1 MMRNSQLVYRV
12 DELPAM
18 KSEFMDTLA
27 THLFRMQEYWEWSRQ
42 DLVSSWMEN
51 IEAYNARR
59 RLPEIET
66 MQYVSQGDRGE
77 PDVFFGVERLCRQL
91 ALATMPKDESWLT
104 VVSRNKED
112 PTITNAVRAQQ
123 VWMHRKA
130 DTRRIYS
137 RHIKQMIVMGTSHIL
152 LQWEPIYLLK
162 RIGTMT
168 GRRKL
173 RGMLKAAGEHKGA
186 NLVGQARL
194 QQLKF
199 NGPKLQVL
207 DNFDVWVDPEV
218 DLTRDQCPGVCV
230 QQFMRIEELE
240 AAQYDDGE
248 KVFSNL
254 EDLKTVRSDEIYYG
268 SIEGQ
273 QRDDAKAM
281 TGIANRPDY
290 SDVQAKFVRV
300 LVFNLPIL
308 SWQKQQFIDY
318 YFYVA
323 IDGNKKARMIR
334 AEENPNDAGHRLI
347 LTDHYIDYW
356 SASAY
361 GISGVDKTIGWL
373 DTKNFIEAAKVNAI
387 ASSVWP
393 AVITAAGAFKDLPD
407 FTPAAVN
414 ELATIAL
421 AADVIRPMPV
431 PEKGVQIGTMSEQYY
446 EGKINASFDS
456 IGAAPQQHNQSD
468 RETATS
474 VNSRDSSRG
483 VIIDDQAEKFGNS
496 VQTMCQWALDMSIQT
511 AIPTGT
517 DEEGDDVMGFAAI
530 QGGQPVRQEIKI
542 NDFKQP
548 RDIEV
553 LGLHG
558 AINKA
563 QGVSEKSKGLDA
575 LSRFAQVLPNAPAL
589 GNKLIKSLYGDLNI
603 ETAPEDWMTPQQ
615 LAAQDPQVQ
624 MMALQMGLQNP
635 QMLMEVMGMMTGQQ
649 PGGPP
654 PDGQQPGPPQIAG
667 PPATG

>member
-1 MMRNSQLVYRV
+1 MKRSQLVYRV
-12 DELPAM
+12 DELPALN
-18 KSEFMDTLA
+18 SEFMNSLA

-77 PDVFFGVERLCRQL
+77 PDVFFGVERLSRQL
-91 ALATMPKDESWLT
+91 TLATMPKDESWLT
-104 VVSRNKED
+104 VVSRSKED
-112 PTITNAVRAQQ
+112 PTVTNAVRAQQ

-130 DTRRIYS
+130 DTRRVYS

-152 LQWEPIYLLK
+152 LQWEPVYLLK
-162 RIGTMT
+162 RLGTMT

-173 RGMLKAAGEHKGA
+173 RSMLNAAGEVDGA
-186 NLVGQARL
+186 RMVGQARL

-218 DLTRDQCPGVCV
+218 DLTRDQCPGVVV
-230 QQFMRIEELE
+230 QQFMRIEELQ
-240 AAQYDDGE
+240 AAQYEDGE
-248 KVFSNL
+248 KVYQNL
-254 EDLKTVRSDEIYYG
+254 KDLKTVRSDEIYYG
-268 SIEGQ
+268 SLEGQ

-281 TGIANRPDY
+281 QGVTARPDY

-300 LVFNLPIL
+300 LVFNLPVL
-308 SWQKQQFIDY
+308 TWEKQQFIDY

-334 AEENPNDAGHRLI
+334 CEENPNDAGHRLI
-347 LTDHYIDYW
+347 VTDHYIDYW

-421 AADVIRPMPV
+421 ASDVIRPMPV
-431 PEKGVQIGTMSEQYY
+431 PEKGVQIGTMTEQYY
-446 EGKINASFDS
+446 EQKIGSSFES
-456 IGAAPQQHNQSD
+456 IGAYQQQSGVD
-468 RETATS
+468 RETATA
-474 VNSRDSSRG
+474 VNSRDTSRG
-483 VIIDDQAEKFGNS
+483 VIVDDQAEKFGNS
-496 VQTMCQWALDMSIQT
+496 IQTVCQWALDMSIQT

-517 DEEGDDVMGFAAI
+517 DEEGDDVIGYASI

-542 NDFKQP
+542 GQFKQP

-575 LSRFAQVLPNAPAL
+575 LGRFAQVLPNAPAL
-589 GNKLIKSLYGDLNI
+589 GNKLIKSLYQDLNI

-615 LAAQDPQVQ
+615 LAASDPNVQ
-624 MMALQMGLQNP
+624 LMALQMGLQNP
-635 QMLMEVMGMMTGQQ
+635 ALIAQVMGMGDPNAPPPQGAPPNAQGQ
-649 PGGPP
+649 GPP
-654 PDGQQPGPPQIAG
+654 PSGP
-667 PPATG
+667 